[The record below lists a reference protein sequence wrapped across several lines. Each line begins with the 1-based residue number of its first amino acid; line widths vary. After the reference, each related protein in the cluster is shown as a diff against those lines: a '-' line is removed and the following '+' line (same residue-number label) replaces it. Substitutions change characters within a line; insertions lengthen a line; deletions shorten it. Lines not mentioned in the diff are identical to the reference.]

1 MKRNLLVGVLALFL
15 IASGCGKK
23 TAEVSVICT
32 IGPLEAGLM
41 EELGMQFGR
50 ETGLKA
56 RFTGAGSGK
65 ALARAEA
72 GGFDMVIVHARTLE
86 EDFVR
91 RGFGRGRV
99 DLMYND
105 FFLMEPA
112 ADPAGVRGQKNV
124 LAALRRIASLRRL
137 FLSRG
142 DRSGTHMA
150 EMRL

>member
-56 RFTGAGSGK
+56 RFTGA
-65 ALARAEA
+65 
-72 GGFDMVIVHARTLE
+72 
-86 EDFVR
+86 
-91 RGFGRGRV
+91 
-99 DLMYND
+99 
-105 FFLMEPA
+105 
-112 ADPAGVRGQKNV
+112 
-124 LAALRRIASLRRL
+124 
-137 FLSRG
+137 
-142 DRSGTHMA
+142 
-150 EMRL
+150 